1 MFASMSSLCLL
12 GCLCW
17 QDAGDFASVAFWI
30 LKPRCPD
37 KGTLMIQD
45 VNDAL
50 DGVASSNAAKNK
62 DGVRKNL
69 MRLLKNTS
77 AREQKWLIRI
87 IMKELKIGISQQS
100 IFSVYHEDA
109 EDLYNVKMSLDK
121 VSVTHILY
129 LLCLILQ
136 HDSLICCML

>member
-1 MFASMSSLCLL
+1 
-12 GCLCW
+12 
-17 QDAGDFASVAFWI
+17 
-30 LKPRCPD
+30 
-37 KGTLMIQD
+37 MIQD

-50 DGVASSNAAKNK
+50 DGVASSNAAKSK

-129 LLCLILQ
+129 LVYLILQ
-136 HDSLICCML
+136 RDSLI